1 MGSLSLRARLGLL
14 FTIILFGGA
23 SAQAAQAL
31 ARAAA
36 PIGEHGLL
44 WEVTGKGYPPSYLFG
59 TIHIADP
66 RVTHLAPPVRQA
78 FDQAKRFAMEVRMD
92 YGAYAELIR
101 GMFFHD
107 GKTLDSVIG
116 PELFAQVV
124 KLAAKHGIPRDM
136 VINMRPWAVMSA
148 TGVPGFKQG
157 VALDLQLYTRAI
169 EQGKKVYGLESADE
183 QLAVFNGMSRRDQI
197 DMIRAI
203 VEHRHDAA
211 AGARQLLAAY
221 LDRDLGTIERLGR
234 EDLQGESPRSAAS
247 FYQRAVIDRNHRM
260 VRRMQ
265 TYLRQ
270 GRSFIAVGA
279 LHLPGAQGI
288 LHLLQQRGYRV
299 ISVY

>member
-14 FTIILFGGA
+14 FAIIAFGGA
-23 SAQAAQAL
+23 SAQAAP

-44 WEVTGKGYPPSYLFG
+44 WEVTGKGYPPSYIFG

-92 YGAYAELIR
+92 YGAYAELIH
-101 GMFFHD
+101 GMFFQD
-107 GKTLDSVIG
+107 GTTLESVIG

-124 KLAAKHGIPRDM
+124 KLAAKRGIPRDM

-148 TGVPGFKQG
+148 TGIPGFKQG
-157 VALDLQLYTRAI
+157 VALDLQLYARAI

-211 AGARQLLAAY
+211 AEAQQLLAAY
-221 LDRDLGTIERLGR
+221 LDRDLDTIERLGR
-234 EDLQGESPRSAAS
+234 EDLQGDSPRSAAS
-247 FYQRAVIDRNHRM
+247 FYQRAVIDRNRRM

-265 TYLRQ
+265 TYLHQ

-299 ISVY
+299 TSVY